1 MFSFLSRFLSLLWSG
16 ISSQRSF
23 LGIRIRLLW
32 KWICS
37 RISLI
42 RRGFG
47 MEIFLFF
54 ATYSKKNMNAFRNVS
69 AFRVSFPS
77 LDYF

>member
-1 MFSFLSRFLSLLWSG
+1 
-16 ISSQRSF
+16 
-23 LGIRIRLLW
+23 
-32 KWICS
+32 
-37 RISLI
+37 
-42 RRGFG
+42 

-54 ATYSKKNMNAFRNVS
+54 ATYSKKNMNAFRKVS